1 MSRRQTRTAA
11 IAARQDQA
19 NARLRQILLLTGIAA
34 AILSLAAL
42 FAGSAIAAG
51 SGSSDSGGSSESYGY
66 SMKGASKNMRKA
78 QGLIAAGEFAGALGY
93 LEAELKAKPDSADA
107 WNLTGFA
114 SRKLGDYVRSET
126 AYDKAL
132 ALDPKHKGALE
143 YKGELYLTLGNLAGA
158 EGLLAR
164 LNAQCS
170 FNCKERDQLKKAIAD
185 YKKAN

>member
-1 MSRRQTRTAA
+1 MSRRQTRAAA
-11 IAARQDQA
+11 IAAREDQA
-19 NARLRQILLLTGIAA
+19 ATLRRILMLTGIAA
-34 AILSLAAL
+34 AMLSLAAL
-42 FAGSAIAAG
+42 FAGSAYAAG
-51 SGSSDSGGSSESYGY
+51 SGSSGDSGSSESYGY
-66 SMKGASKNMRKA
+66 SMKGVSKNMRKA

-93 LEAELKAKPDSADA
+93 LETELKSKPDSADA

-114 SRKLGDYVRSET
+114 SRKLGDYVRSEA

-170 FNCKERDQLKKAIAD
+170 FNCKERDQLKQAIAD